1 MSRVLFELNELVRAC
16 YPKDQQEALELWHDI
31 KPVRFGSELAW
42 TIATDYQLAFYAIP
56 DDAAYLVVTRVD
68 AYVATPTVTAAGYG
82 LKAPLAAVVGTPVAR
97 WVAASNLPA
106 VPIANQFNVTG
117 VEELHKLVDTD
128 EFLFFKGGQQIALQ
142 ANLPVNPTAD
152 TRFLVTTVYAY
163 LLGPDVADKLGSGES
178 LIQAT

>member
-16 YPKDQQEALELWHDI
+16 YPKDQAEALELWHAI

-56 DDAAYLVVTRVD
+56 DDGGYLVVTRVD
-68 AYVATPTVTAAGYG
+68 SYVATPIVTAAGYG
-82 LKAPLAAVVGTPVAR
+82 LMAPIAALTGAAVAR
-97 WVAASNLPA
+97 WAAAPNLPF
-106 VPIANQFNVTG
+106 PPPNQFNVTG
-117 VEELHKLVDTD
+117 VEELHKLTDTD
-128 EFLFFKGGQQIALQ
+128 EFLFFKGGNQIALQ

-152 TRFLVTTVYAY
+152 TRLFVTTVYAY
-163 LLGPDVADKLGSGES
+163 LLGPSVADKLGSGES